1 MIKIVCDGILQKS
14 TSLKYKYMCLIN
26 LACYCENIN
35 GNCNKCQRKTEC
47 DEFQFFTQEYG
58 HENDKESVKE
68 TFKRWIS

>member
-1 MIKIVCDGILQKS
+1 
-14 TSLKYKYMCLIN
+14 MCLIN
-26 LACYCENIN
+26 LARYCENIN